1 MPLYVGVELGQEEN
15 FGAAAAVAVALGEE
29 ILFDRSGLMGYEAG
43 LADGGGGEAAH
54 GIEHGTGAKELVGT
68 GVGLALD
75 IAECKR
81 AGVLQ
86 LVGGVVCEVA
96 QDDVRELVCQRPA
109 QAGDRRVYVVDEHD
123 ILVKPGAVE
132 GAALSGSKTL
142 GNVAQGDVIV
152 TGHLSVGVDLAAD
165 ILQRGIRIEGE
176 PVNGELHQKFV
187 GGLMGI
193 VEPWH

>member
-86 LVGGVVCEVA
+86 LVGGVVCEVV
-96 QDDVRELVCQRPA
+96 QDDMGKLVCQCPSYPI
-109 QAGDRRVYVVDEHD
+109 GGFDPVIDEYN
-123 ILVKPGAVE
+123 ILVLPPENRSPIV
-132 GAALSGSKTL
+132 GSHNFY
-142 GNVAQGDVIV
+142 NVLYG
-152 TGHLSVGVDLAAD
+152 GVVQIGKL
-165 ILQRGIRIEGE
+165 
-176 PVNGELHQKFV
+176 
-187 GGLMGI
+187 
-193 VEPWH
+193 

>member
-123 ILVKPGAVE
+123 IPEYAIVDPDMMASMPKGLT
-132 GAALSGSKTL
+132 AA
-142 GNVAQGDVIV
+142 
-152 TGHLSVGVDLAAD
+152 TGMDALTHA
-165 ILQRGIRIEGE
+165 IEGYTTKAAWKMLGSR
-176 PVNGELHQKFV
+176 PFTARMQRRG
-187 GGLMGI
+187 
-193 VEPWH
+193 